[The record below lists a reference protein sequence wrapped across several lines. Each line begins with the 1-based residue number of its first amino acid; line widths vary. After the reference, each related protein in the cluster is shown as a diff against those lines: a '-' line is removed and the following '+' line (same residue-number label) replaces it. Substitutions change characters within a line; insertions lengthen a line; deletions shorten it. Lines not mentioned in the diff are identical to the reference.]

1 MKTRPPC
8 HRSPRAT
15 LLRRARGF
23 TLVELMVVVAIIA
36 ILSSI
41 MFGVTGSSTYGASPA
56 RLADSL
62 SSVLNSVRMRALTTR
77 KIHVVRMRFDQ
88 PTVVVDIYAAPT
100 VGMAMSNYNG
110 AGVTPQGVQRLEL
123 PNGLVLWAAMAGPQ
137 TAGLSP
143 GQSTTE
149 IDINYFPDG
158 TAFVG
163 NTGGATLYVTDTNQT
178 SKYRVVVFHATGSSY
193 ARQNW

>member
-1 MKTRPPC
+1 M
-8 HRSPRAT
+8 RA
-15 LLRRARGF
+15 RRGF

-41 MFGVTGSSTYGASPA
+41 MFGITGASTYGANPA

-62 SSVLNSVRMRALTTR
+62 SSALNSVRLRALTSR
-77 KIHVVRMRFDQ
+77 KIHQVRIRFDLN
-88 PTVVVDIYAAPT
+88 PVVFDVYAAPT

-110 AGVTPQGVQRLEL
+110 GGVVVQGVQRLEI
-123 PNGLVLWAAMAGPQ
+123 PNGLVVWSAVAGPQ
-137 TAGLSP
+137 TAGQNP
-143 GQSTTE
+143 GQLATE
-149 IDINYFPDG
+149 VDINYFPDG

-163 NTGGATLYVTDTNQT
+163 TTGGATVYLTDTNQT